1 MDEKRLRVAL
11 KLLDEV
17 KVQFLET
24 KQFIAEFIE
33 YECLKENISA
43 EEVIFFTIREAKS
56 QPRKNI
62 FYLFCNG
69 HVKRYCIK
77 LNLLGYNI
85 YLRVV

>member
-33 YECLKENISA
+33 
-43 EEVIFFTIREAKS
+43 
-56 QPRKNI
+56 
-62 FYLFCNG
+62 
-69 HVKRYCIK
+69 
-77 LNLLGYNI
+77 
-85 YLRVV
+85 